1 MRKRTFTNNQPLKL
15 PFSTESWRTKLL
27 DCSRLSPQPQSSPI
41 PTRSDAT
48 EESYLDFLKR
58 TYPPTWTIDAEHIR
72 EIALHLEAVERGEI
86 DRLAIH
92 MPPRHAKSETVTYR
106 FPVRWLLRNPTDNVL
121 VTGYNERFARKF
133 GRRSRNMAMELGIV
147 GSDKTAADEWETT
160 AGGLYM
166 ARGVGSPPT
175 GTGFRLINID
185 DPIRRREDADS
196 EVYREKVWDWYT
208 DDLYTRLEPGGAIVL
223 VMTLWHEDDLGARA
237 VASEAHRWTVL
248 KLKAIDDSGK
258 ALWPERYPVAAL
270 ERIREVMRRNEGER
284 SWEAL
289 YQQNP
294 TPREGAFFKPGM
306 LEIVDAIPGNL
317 PSCRAWD
324 MAATEN
330 DGDYTAGVKLAGPD
344 ATGLWYVVD
353 VRRGRWGTDT
363 RNQEIKAAALSDGTS
378 VKIRG
383 PQDPGAAGKEAAKAF
398 VRMLAG
404 YTVKTAMVSGA
415 KEVRADPFSAQV
427 NAGNVRLLRGD
438 WNAAFIE
445 ELRTFPGGKHDDQVD
460 AVSDAFAELAV
471 PRRKWG
477 EWS

>member
-1 MRKRTFTNNQPLKL
+1 
-15 PFSTESWRTKLL
+15 
-27 DCSRLSPQPQSSPI
+27 
-41 PTRSDAT
+41 
-48 EESYLDFLKR
+48 
-58 TYPPTWTIDAEHIR
+58 
-72 EIALHLEAVERGEI
+72 
-86 DRLAIH
+86 
-92 MPPRHAKSETVTYR
+92 
-106 FPVRWLLRNPTDNVL
+106 
-121 VTGYNERFARKF
+121 
-133 GRRSRNMAMELGIV
+133 
-147 GSDKTAADEWETT
+147 
-160 AGGLYM
+160 
-166 ARGVGSPPT
+166 
-175 GTGFRLINID
+175 
-185 DPIRRREDADS
+185 
-196 EVYREKVWDWYT
+196 
-208 DDLYTRLEPGGAIVL
+208 
-223 VMTLWHEDDLGARA
+223 
-237 VASEAHRWTVL
+237 
-248 KLKAIDDSGK
+248 
-258 ALWPERYPVAAL
+258 
-270 ERIREVMRRNEGER
+270 
-284 SWEAL
+284 
-289 YQQNP
+289 
-294 TPREGAFFKPGM
+294 
-306 LEIVDAIPGNL
+306 
-317 PSCRAWD
+317 